1 MKSIF
6 FTKIRSTVLIF
17 FTAFLTL
24 NGQWSYEYL
33 SSKTIQMG
41 ATSNGSGV
49 YFAGGIVGN
58 YFTPKIHVYNVNSK
72 SWSAL
77 SLSRARAFPAAVS
90 VMDKVIFAGGYE
102 NVTSDVVDIFNVNT
116 NVRKTEKLSEPRF
129 SIATAAYGS
138 RVLFAGGVNV
148 ETMTAFKKVDIY
160 HLDTDTWSADSLSQA
175 RAGMAFVVAG
185 DKAFFAGGYDFE
197 KVSDRVDIYN
207 FNTGKWDTAR
217 LSLPRVFA
225 SAAYAGN
232 KVIIAGGVIASDIT
246 TDRVDIYDT
255 VTDTWT
261 MSTLSE
267 PRGFI
272 DNAAVACNKAFF
284 VGGCNLNFQTNMEY
298 EPHKSVDI
306 YDPYT
311 GTWEVKYLKDVVLNN
326 AVTSNGNLVFSAGG
340 TKDVLNPD
348 EDTNLVEIFDC
359 ATSGVSDPSFEKLLI
374 VPNPAGDYF
383 TVDVI
388 HNANFTNAVMTI
400 YDLYGRVVMR
410 KKGTDIDAS
419 QDVSGLGNGI
429 YFIELRQNERI
440 LRNKLLITR

>member
-148 ETMTAFKKVDIY
+148 ETMTASKKVDIY

-197 KVSDRVDIYN
+197 KVTDRVDIYN

-306 YDPYT
+306 YDPYI

-359 ATSGVSDPSFEKLLI
+359 ATSGVSDPSFQKLLI
-374 VPNPAGDYF
+374 VPNPATEHF
-383 TVDVI
+383 RVDVP
-388 HNANFTNAVMTI
+388 ASF
-400 YDLYGRVVMR
+400 DLYNADITVRNSDGKTVFQ
-410 KKGTDIDAS
+410 KTGTAIAEGIDT
-419 QDVSGLGNGI
+419 DRWSGGI
-429 YFIELRQNERI
+429 YVVSIRLNEQLYTLR
-440 LRNKLLITR
+440 LVVL